1 MLHRR
6 PTHNC
11 DRPPIREGEHLGS
24 TTVERADEQRLM
36 VRITDECLCFKRVEC
51 AVAGDIGPRELGVW
65 TQTPVLPVTTYF
77 CILIDKDNA
86 TRAIGFERPDLIKDR
101 VELIG
106 SVLHEHEQP

>member
-11 DRPPIREGEHLGS
+11 DRPSIREGERLGS
-24 TTVERADEQRLM
+24 TTVERTDAQCLM
-36 VRITDECLCFKRVEC
+36 VRITDECLCFKRVEL
-51 AVAGDIGPRELGVW
+51 AVARDIGPRELGVR
-65 TQTPVLPVTTYF
+65 TQTPVFQAIAYF
-77 CILIDKDNA
+77 CVLIDKDNA

-106 SVLHEHEQP
+106 SVLHKHEQP